1 MSTDFTNITESASL
15 YDHLEEKSTLELL
28 TDINRE
34 DHKIA
39 DAVSD
44 VIPAIA

>member
-34 DHKIA
+34 DPR
-39 DAVSD
+39 S
-44 VIPAIA
+44 PMRSRT